1 MLDADGK
8 RNTETLHNELLIPF
22 AGLRYSYD
30 ALVSEMGYYAYLW
43 SSSPHSAYN
52 PDSRY
57 LYLYVHGGLDM
68 YDDYRATARSVRCF
82 YDSYQPF
89 TQSFTL
95 TFDVSDDN
103 GSTSAETGSVTS
115 GTVIVL
121 STGDFEATKD
131 GWTHL

>member
-1 MLDADGK
+1 
-8 RNTETLHNELLIPF
+8 
-22 AGLRYSYD
+22 
-30 ALVSEMGYYAYLW
+30 MGYYASLW
-43 SSSPHSAYN
+43 SSTPHSASY
-52 PDSRY
+52 PYSRS
-57 LYLYVHGGLDM
+57 LYLNVDGYLNM
-68 YDDYRATARSVRCF
+68 DYYGRANALSVRCF

-95 TFDVSDDN
+95 TFGVSDDN
-103 GSTSAETGSVTS
+103 GSTSAETGSVAS

>member
-1 MLDADGK
+1 
-8 RNTETLHNELLIPF
+8 
-22 AGLRYSYD
+22 
-30 ALVSEMGYYAYLW
+30 MGNYAHLW
-43 SSSPHSAYN
+43 SSSPYSASY
-52 PDSRY
+52 PYSRT
-57 LYLYVHGGLDM
+57 LNLDVDGGLGM
-68 YDDYRATARSVRCF
+68 YGYDRAGALSVRCF

-95 TFDVSDDN
+95 TFGVSDDN
-103 GSTSAETGSVTS
+103 GSTSAETGSVAS

>member
-1 MLDADGK
+1 M
-8 RNTETLHNELLIPF
+8 IPF
-22 AGLRYSYD
+22 AGLRDYGIASVY
-30 ALVSEMGYYAYLW
+30 LIGYRARLW
-43 SSSPHSAYN
+43 SSSPYSASGPYSRNLGLGVDGTLSVNYN
-52 PDSRY
+52 D
-57 LYLYVHGGLDM
+57 
-68 YDDYRATARSVRCF
+68 RANALSVRCF

-95 TFDVSDDN
+95 TFGVSDDN
-103 GSTSAETGSVTS
+103 GSTSAETGSVAS

>member
-1 MLDADGK
+1 MTGSNNSEKA
-8 RNTETLHNELLIPF
+8 TQLHSDLYIPF
-22 AGLRYSYD
+22 AGYRSCYNASLFS
-30 ALVSEMGYYAYLW
+30 MGRFTYLW
-43 SSSPHSAYN
+43 SSSSDSASTPY
-52 PDSRY
+52 SRRLTMGVEFGMDGNNRTDAY
-57 LYLYVHGGLDM
+57 
-68 YDDYRATARSVRCF
+68 SVRCF

-103 GSTSAETGSVTS
+103 GSTSAETGSVAS

>member
-1 MLDADGK
+1 MLNADRK
-8 RNTETLHNELLIPF
+8 RNKDTLRDKLLIPF
-22 AGLRYSYD
+22 AGYRNYYD
-30 ALVSEMGYYAYLW
+30 ASVDFMGYDASLW
-43 SSSPHSAYN
+43 SSSPYSASGPY
-52 PDSRY
+52 SRD
-57 LYLYVHGGLDM
+57 LYLTVGGGLNM
-68 YDDYRATARSVRCF
+68 GSYHRANALSVRCF

-95 TFDVSDDN
+95 TFDVSDNN
-103 GSTSAETGSVTS
+103 GSTSAETGSVAS